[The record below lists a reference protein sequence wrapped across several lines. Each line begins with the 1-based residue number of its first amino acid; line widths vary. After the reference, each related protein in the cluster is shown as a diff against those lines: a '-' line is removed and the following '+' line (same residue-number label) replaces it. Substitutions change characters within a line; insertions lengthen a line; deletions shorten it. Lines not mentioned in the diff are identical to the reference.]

1 MIKAKIEQL
10 ELVQNLENS
19 LRIDFEAKQAKAAN
33 LESYE
38 IQLAEMQELLETMF
52 RQLPS
57 KTEMDKL
64 LVDVSQTALGAG
76 IDVQLFQPNA
86 EAFHDFYAER
96 PISVRMLGDYHQF
109 GEFVSGVASLPRVV
123 ILTMHDIALRRATD
137 RDVGA
142 NAGDGR
148 LILEGT
154 VKTYRYID
162 EEEAAAAG
170 RRGECAMMSPS
181 HIKSTLVIMLIVMS
195 SLITACS
202 GRQDDL
208 NRYIAEVKSRP
219 ATPIPPIPP
228 VRTYTPYEYEGLT
241 GRDPFRQST
250 SEGSDQV
257 TQSGGGKGPRP
268 DLQRPREYLERFEL
282 DTLSMVGTFSK
293 ETSDWALDSRIRT
306 EWSTGSRSEITSGR
320 ITARLTA
327 FRTTR
332 CS

>member
-1 MIKAKIEQL
+1 MLNELRDLDFNDIGSAPVSVRYVILSFLLVIILAIGYFLLIKAKTEQL

-52 RQLPS
+52 RQLPG

-86 EAFHDFYAER
+86 EAFHDFYADR
-96 PISVRMLGDYHQF
+96 PISVPMLRDYHQF
-109 GEFVSGVASLPRVV
+109 AEFVSGVASLPRVV
-123 ILTMHDIALRRATD
+123 ILTMHDISLRRATS

-162 EEEAAAAG
+162 EQEAERRAEEANA
-170 RRGECAMMSPS
+170 P
-181 HIKSTLVIMLIVMS
+181 
-195 SLITACS
+195 
-202 GRQDDL
+202 
-208 NRYIAEVKSRP
+208 
-219 ATPIPPIPP
+219 
-228 VRTYTPYEYEGLT
+228 
-241 GRDPFRQST
+241 
-250 SEGSDQV
+250 
-257 TQSGGGKGPRP
+257 
-268 DLQRPREYLERFEL
+268 
-282 DTLSMVGTFSK
+282 
-293 ETSDWALDSRIRT
+293 
-306 EWSTGSRSEITSGR
+306 
-320 ITARLTA
+320 
-327 FRTTR
+327 
-332 CS
+332 